1 MQYHRRAFDDHVPDR
16 ANGTR
21 PGSPET
27 NYWGLTVCLLAR
39 RDFPSS
45 VPTKGGVPCSS
56 HR

>member
-1 MQYHRRAFDDHVPDR
+1 MQYHRRAFDDHSPDR

-39 RDFPSS
+39 RDLPSS